1 MFFLFSK
8 ISFLQYKLLVS
19 FLSLLFV
26 VSLAHTTLKSEVRF
40 YFESVMASIGIVE
53 LFQLV
58 SSKTQTPLLHFLANT
73 LTLLDFPECVMAP
86 IGIVDFCQLVDP
98 GAERYCPGILVF
110 FGHNKHT

>member
-1 MFFLFSK
+1 MSHFCLFFLS
-8 ISFLQYKLLVS
+8 
-19 FLSLLFV
+19 

-98 GAERYCPGILVF
+98 GAERYCPGILFF
-110 FGHNKHT
+110 FGHNIFT